1 MKAIWQ
7 TRWEGHEIA
16 VYRGKVEV
24 DRFDAHAIERVLLL
38 YRGAG
43 DFPGDVVQ
51 AVVQLAE
58 ECLVF
63 GAETGFA
70 GRVNFERQAF
80 WAERACVHWV
90 SQARAP
96 LPMRLRT
103 AVGFGFWRL
112 NPPVYARVPK
122 AELAALM
129 ERWPM
134 QRAQTW
140 AERKRMRIERSMPF
154 HAEHA

>member
-1 MKAIWQ
+1 MKVLWQ
-7 TRWEGHEIA
+7 TRWEGHDIG
-16 VYRGKVEV
+16 VYRNGARV
-24 DRFDAHAIERVLLL
+24 DGFDARTIERVLLL

-51 AVVQLAE
+51 AVVELPD

-90 SQARAP
+90 SHARAP
-96 LPMRLRT
+96 LPSRLRPGL
-103 AVGFGFWRL
+103 GFLGL
-112 NPPVYARVPK
+112 NPPAYARVPK
-122 AELAALM
+122 AELAELM
-129 ERWPM
+129 QRWPV
-134 QRAQTW
+134 QGAQTW
-140 AERKRMRIERSMPF
+140 DERKRWRIEREMPF
-154 HAEHA
+154 RAQHA

>member
-1 MKAIWQ
+1 MKDLWQ

-16 VYRGKVEV
+16 VYRGSAEI

-51 AVVQLAE
+51 AVVQLPE
-58 ECLVF
+58 DCLVF

-80 WAERACVHWV
+80 WTERACVHWV
-90 SQARAP
+90 SQSRAP
-96 LPMRLRT
+96 LPLRLRT
-103 AVGFGFWRL
+103 TLGFLRL
-112 NPPVYARVPK
+112 SPPVYARVPK
-122 AELAALM
+122 AQLASFLQ
-129 ERWPM
+129 RWPV
-134 QRAQTW
+134 QSPQTW
-140 AERKRMRIERSMPF
+140 DERKRMRIERALPF
-154 HAEHA
+154 RAEHA

>member
-1 MKAIWQ
+1 
-7 TRWEGHEIA
+7 
-16 VYRGKVEV
+16 
-24 DRFDAHAIERVLLL
+24 
-38 YRGAG
+38 
-43 DFPGDVVQ
+43 
-51 AVVQLAE
+51 VQLPD
-58 ECLVF
+58 ECLLF

-96 LPMRLRT
+96 LPLRLRA
-103 AVGFGFWRL
+103 AVGFIPL

-122 AELAALM
+122 SELAALI
-129 ERWPM
+129 ERWPV

-140 AERKRMRIERSMPF
+140 AQRKRMRIERALPF